1 MSKPPFLCQDISQVA
16 TEKDALRDQIRDVK
30 VLRDIEAENHKNEI
44 AKSKKALEEKEKELA
59 TEKAKPPIII

>member
-30 VLRDIEAENHKNEI
+30 ALRETEAKDYKKKI
-44 AKSKKALEEKEKELA
+44 AAEKKKLDKV
-59 TEKAKPPIII
+59 